1 MLRPPIFV
9 LSHADAAARRARITG
24 ELNAARLPHT
34 VVPAVDDR
42 ALPGADE
49 VITQVRQRHLG
60 RPLSRGEIA
69 RLLGHLSILERV
81 VRDRVAHACV
91 FEDAVTIA
99 DDLPEIL
106 DVLMAGAGE
115 WELVLLG
122 HCSARSANRGA
133 ETTTRQLPLNDRR
146 TIGRVAELADGAH
159 AYMVTCEAAER
170 LVTYARPLRMPIEWI
185 TGHAPAAG
193 VRLYAVTPPCVT
205 LEGADRERTGA
216 AAGRGSLMARLSLAV
231 RKAGLWTDSYARRA

>member
-9 LSHADAAARRARITG
+9 LSHADAAARRARITRD
-24 ELNAARLPHT
+24 LTDALLPHT

-42 ALPGADE
+42 ALSDADE
-49 VITQVRQRHLG
+49 AVTQVRQRHLG

-69 RLLGHLSILERV
+69 RLLGHLAILERV

-91 FEDAVTIA
+91 LEDAVTIA
-99 DDLPEIL
+99 GDLPEIL

-122 HCSARSANRGA
+122 HSSAHRAADVGA

-146 TIGRVAELADGAH
+146 TIGRVAELANGAH
-159 AYMVTCEAAER
+159 AYMITCEAAER
-170 LVTYARPLRMPIEWI
+170 LVTYARPLRMPIELL

-193 VRLYAVTPPCVT
+193 VRLFAVTPPCVLPEDT
-205 LEGADRERTGA
+205 ERQRPA
-216 AAGRGSLMARLSLAV
+216 HSSLAARLSLAL
-231 RKAGLWTDSYARRA
+231 RKAGFRTDSYVKRV

>member
-1 MLRPPIFV
+1 VLRPPIFV
-9 LSHADAAARRARITG
+9 LSHADAAARRARVTG
-24 ELNAARLPHT
+24 ELNDALLPHT

-42 ALPGADE
+42 ALPDAE
-49 VITQVRQRHLG
+49 EILTQVRQRHLG

-69 RLLGHLSILERV
+69 RLLGHLAILERV

-91 FEDAVTIA
+91 LEDAVTIA

-122 HCSARSANRGA
+122 HYSARSANRGA

-146 TIGRVAELADGAH
+146 TIGRVAELAKGAH

-193 VRLYAVTPPCVT
+193 VRLFAVTPPCVS
-205 LEGADRERTGA
+205 LEGAERQRVA
-216 AAGRGSLMARLSLAV
+216 HRSLVARLSLAL
-231 RKAGLWTDSYARRA
+231 RKAGFRTDSYARRV